1 MSISG
6 VIVEKNCSLK
16 NIKLSKV
23 TTDLLGK
30 KCGFKKLEDF
40 ELQHTFK
47 TKFNK
52 EKYIVEIYGKVT
64 GRANNENKYD
74 YPPPV
79 DNTLF
84 FGNMMIVCKIND
96 VYASPDDFN
105 VDVWKKI
112 YTRLFGGFID
122 LGKSEEQDDLEED
135 ELENVPEEMKTKE
148 GYLKDGF
155 IVDDEDDSDAS
166 YEITVEHP
174 TINLDDSDDV
184 DDVLSES
191 STIDIDSE
199 LSDEEYMLYSDD
211 D

>member
-1 MSISG
+1 M
-6 VIVEKNCSLK
+6 
-16 NIKLSKV
+16 
-23 TTDLLGK
+23 
-30 KCGFKKLEDF
+30 
-40 ELQHTFK
+40 
-47 TKFNK
+47 
-52 EKYIVEIYGKVT
+52 
-64 GRANNENKYD
+64 
-74 YPPPV
+74 
-79 DNTLF
+79 
-84 FGNMMIVCKIND
+84 
-96 VYASPDDFN
+96 
-105 VDVWKKI
+105 
-112 YTRLFGGFID
+112 FGGFID

-184 DDVLSES
+184 DDELSES

>member
-1 MSISG
+1 MSISS
-6 VIVEKNCSLK
+6 VIIEKNCSLK
-16 NIKLSKV
+16 NIKMNEFDKDV
-23 TTDLLGK
+23 LGK
-30 KCGFKKLEDF
+30 KCGFKKLDDF

-52 EKYIVEIYGKVT
+52 EKYVVEIYGKIT

-74 YPPPV
+74 YPPPI

-84 FGNMMIVCKIND
+84 FGNMALLCKIND

-122 LGKSEEQDDLEED
+122 LTKTEQEDDLEED

-155 IVDDEDDSDAS
+155 IVDDDEDSEAS
-166 YEITVEHP
+166 YEIVVEQEGV
-174 TINLDDSDDV
+174 NLDDSEDE
-184 DDVLSES
+184 LSES

-199 LSDEEYMLYSDD
+199 LSEEEYMLYSDD

>member
-1 MSISG
+1 MNEFDKD
-6 VIVEKNCSLK
+6 V
-16 NIKLSKV
+16 
-23 TTDLLGK
+23 LGK
-30 KCGFKKLEDF
+30 KCGFKKLDDF

-52 EKYIVEIYGKVT
+52 EKYVVEIYGKIT

-74 YPPPV
+74 YPPPI

-84 FGNMMIVCKIND
+84 FGNMALLCKIND

-122 LGKSEEQDDLEED
+122 LTKTEQEDDLEED

-155 IVDDEDDSDAS
+155 IVDDDEDSEAS
-166 YEITVEHP
+166 YEIVVEQEGV
-174 TINLDDSDDV
+174 NLDDSEDE
-184 DDVLSES
+184 LSES

-199 LSDEEYMLYSDD
+199 LSEEEYMLYSDD

>member
-6 VIVEKNCSLK
+6 VIIEKNCSLK
-16 NIKLSKV
+16 NVKFNEV
-23 TTDLLGK
+23 TKELLGK

-52 EKYIVEIYGKVT
+52 EKYVVEIYGKVN
-64 GRANNENKYD
+64 GRANNENKYE
-74 YPPPV
+74 YPPPI

-84 FGNMMIVCKIND
+84 FGNMMVICKIND
-96 VYASPDDFN
+96 AYANPDDFN
-105 VDVWKKI
+105 SDVWKKI

-122 LGKSEEQDDLEED
+122 LNKSEEQDELEED
-135 ELENVPEEMKTKE
+135 ELENVPDEMKTKE

-155 IVDDEDDSDAS
+155 IVDDDDDNSEAS
-166 YEITVEHP
+166 FEITVEQEGVD
-174 TINLDDSDDV
+174 LEDSEDE
-184 DDVLSES
+184 LSES

-199 LSDEEYMLYSDD
+199 LSEEEYMLYSDD

>member
-6 VIVEKNCSLK
+6 IIVEKNSSLK
-16 NIKLSKV
+16 NIKINEV
-23 TTDLLGK
+23 NTEILGK
-30 KCGFKKLEDF
+30 KCGFKKLDDF
-40 ELQHTFK
+40 ELQHMFK

-52 EKYIVEIYGKVT
+52 EKYTIEIYGKIN

-74 YPPPV
+74 YPPPI

-84 FGNMMIVCKIND
+84 FGNMAIVCKIND
-96 VYASPDDFN
+96 VYASPDNFN
-105 VDVWKKI
+105 SDVWKKI

-122 LGKSEEQDDLEED
+122 LSKCEKEDEDEED
-135 ELENVPEEMKTKE
+135 ELETIPDEMKTKE

-155 IVDDEDDSDAS
+155 IVDDNESVDSHD
-166 YEITVEHP
+166 INVEQEGV
-174 TINLDDSDDV
+174 NLDDNDTDDL
-184 DDVLSES
+184 LSES

-199 LSDEEYMLYSDD
+199 LSEEEYMIYSDD

>member
-6 VIVEKNCSLK
+6 VIIEKNCSLK
-16 NIKLSKV
+16 NVKFNEV
-23 TTDLLGK
+23 TKELLGK

-52 EKYIVEIYGKVT
+52 EKYVVEIYGKVN
-64 GRANNENKYD
+64 GRANNENKYE
-74 YPPPV
+74 YPPPI

-84 FGNMMIVCKIND
+84 FGNMMVICKIND
-96 VYASPDDFN
+96 VYANPDDFN
-105 VDVWKKI
+105 SDVWKKI

-122 LGKSEEQDDLEED
+122 LNKSEEQDELEED
-135 ELENVPEEMKTKE
+135 ELENVPDEMKTKE

-155 IVDDEDDSDAS
+155 IVDDDDDNSEAS
-166 YEITVEHP
+166 FEITVEQEGVD
-174 TINLDDSDDV
+174 LEDSEDE
-184 DDVLSES
+184 LSES

-199 LSDEEYMLYSDD
+199 LSEEEYMLYSDD

>member
-6 VIVEKNCSLK
+6 IIIEKNTSLK
-16 NIKLSKV
+16 NIKINEVKIE
-23 TTDLLGK
+23 TLGK
-30 KCGFKKLEDF
+30 KCGFKKLDDF
-40 ELQHTFK
+40 EVQHTFK

-52 EKYIVEIYGKVT
+52 EKYTIEVYGKVN

-74 YPPPV
+74 YPPPI

-84 FGNMMIVCKIND
+84 FGNMLLLCKIND

-105 VDVWKKI
+105 SDVWKKI

-122 LGKSEEQDDLEED
+122 LDKCEKEDDEEED
-135 ELENVPEEMKTKE
+135 ELDTIPDEMKTKE

-155 IVDDEDDSDAS
+155 IVDDEESNESHDVII
-166 YEITVEHP
+166 EQEG
-174 TINLDDSDDV
+174 INLDDNSTDDL
-184 DDVLSES
+184 LSES

-199 LSDEEYMLYSDD
+199 LSEEEYMLYSDD
-211 D
+211 E

>member
-6 VIVEKNCSLK
+6 VIIEKNCSLK
-16 NIKLSKV
+16 NIKINEFDKDV
-23 TTDLLGK
+23 LGK
-30 KCGFKKLEDF
+30 KCGFKKLDDF
-40 ELQHTFK
+40 KLQHTFK

-52 EKYIVEIYGKVT
+52 EKYVVEIYGKLS
-64 GRANNENKYD
+64 GRANNENKYE
-74 YPPPV
+74 YPPPI

-84 FGNMMIVCKIND
+84 FGNMMVVCKIND

-122 LGKSEEQDDLEED
+122 LSKTEEQDDLEED

-155 IVDDEDDSDAS
+155 IVDDEEDSEAS
-166 YEITVEHP
+166 YEIIVEQEGV
-174 TINLDDSDDV
+174 NLDDSDDE
-184 DDVLSES
+184 LSES

-199 LSDEEYMLYSDD
+199 LSEEEYMLYSDD